1 MSRSTLSEA
10 DFLADAHYA
19 GLLRYV
25 RSRVKSPS
33 LAADIVQESWLRALT
48 AMRARDV
55 GNGRNYLFRTAR
67 NLLIDHH
74 RQERSRSTWMVSGEL
89 PEDVACDSPG
99 VEREVIAR
107 QELDRIMALV
117 VELPPKCQA
126 VFVMRRFDGLEPR
139 DIATRLN
146 IRRGTVEKHLRLA
159 LGHLLAGLQRS

>member
-1 MSRSTLSEA
+1 MSRLTLSEA
-10 DFLADAHYA
+10 DLLADTHYA

-25 RSRVKSPS
+25 RSRVASPS
-33 LAADIVQESWLRALT
+33 LAADIVQESWLRALV

-74 RQERSRSTWMVSGEL
+74 RQERARSTWMVSGEL

-99 VEREVIAR
+99 AEREVIAR
-107 QELDRIMALV
+107 QELDRIMTLV
-117 VELPPKCQA
+117 VQLPPKCQA

-139 DIATRLN
+139 EIAMRLN

-159 LGHLLAGLQRS
+159 LSHLLAGVQLA